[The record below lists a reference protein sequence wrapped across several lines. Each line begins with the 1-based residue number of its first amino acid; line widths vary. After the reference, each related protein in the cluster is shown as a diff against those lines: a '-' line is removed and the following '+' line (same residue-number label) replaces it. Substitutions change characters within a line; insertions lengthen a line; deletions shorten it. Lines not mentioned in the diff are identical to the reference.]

1 MSRIF
6 KYMKQCKKC
15 SLEKTY
21 EDFAKN
27 KSKKDGYASTCKT
40 CTNNIQKK
48 HYKNK
53 SDYYKKHSSDTKQKI
68 RRIVKEIKEASPCQD
83 CGVKYPYYVMDFDH
97 RENKKFIIS
106 TAYLRRGINIIFE
119 EIKKCDLV
127 CSNCHRQRTQN
138 RIKLKK

>member
-1 MSRIF
+1 
-6 KYMKQCKKC
+6 MKQCKKC
-15 SLEKTY
+15 GLEKTY

-27 KSKKDGYASTCKT
+27 KSKKDGYASTCKS
-40 CTNNIQKK
+40 CTNDIQKK
-48 HYKNK
+48 HYENK
-53 SDYYKKHSSDTKQKI
+53 SDYYKKHGSDTKEKI
-68 RRIVKEIKEASPCQD
+68 RKIVREIKEASPCQD

>member
-1 MSRIF
+1 MISDDQNVKTFVNVASAVI
-6 KYMKQCKKC
+6 MKNENGTNSVLLIKRAKDDHWPNHWELPRGQCDKPHG
-15 SLEKTY
+15 
-21 EDFAKN
+21 EDV
-27 KSKKDGYASTCKT
+27 
-40 CTNNIQKK
+40 K
-48 HYKNK
+48 HCVV
-53 SDYYKKHSSDTKQKI
+53 
-68 RRIVKEIKEASPCQD
+68 REIKEASPCQD